1 MGFLHT
7 FLEKSGEKYLCLT
20 FLTYSLHLLPKL
32 WDKKENLKLLP
43 FEKPVSSCLSSSYME

>member
-32 WDKKENLKLLP
+32 WDKRENLKLLP